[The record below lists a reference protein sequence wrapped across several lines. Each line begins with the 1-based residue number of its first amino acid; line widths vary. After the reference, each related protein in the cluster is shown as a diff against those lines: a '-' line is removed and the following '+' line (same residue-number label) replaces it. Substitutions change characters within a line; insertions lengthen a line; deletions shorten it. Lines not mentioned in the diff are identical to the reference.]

1 VVRPE
6 MLWRFL
12 EWTAASFRGR
22 DGDERRH
29 VVGDGV
35 PVSSCSRRHV
45 VGDGVPVSSCSVRL
59 ENEAG
64 ASFIAERSVG
74 EVV

>member
-1 VVRPE
+1 
-6 MLWRFL
+6 
-12 EWTAASFRGR
+12 
-22 DGDERRH
+22 
-29 VVGDGV
+29 
-35 PVSSCSRRHV
+35 
-45 VGDGVPVSSCSVRL
+45 VPVSSCSVRL

>member
-29 VVGDGV
+29 VVGG
-35 PVSSCSRRHV
+35 
-45 VGDGVPVSSCSVRL
+45 GGPVSSCSVRL